1 RQSGADD
8 ESVAVFGVVGKRNG
22 HCPILACVLSSCP
35 GERRGAMAIE
45 VRAIPLRRAA
55 GFLVH
60 VLTASGAAAAVAA
73 LTAAIDRD
81 FARCFAWLGLAL
93 IIDGV
98 DGTFARAARVRET

>member
-1 RQSGADD
+1 
-8 ESVAVFGVVGKRNG
+8 
-22 HCPILACVLSSCP
+22 
-35 GERRGAMAIE
+35 MAIE

-81 FARCFAWLGLAL
+81 FPRCFA
-93 IIDGV
+93 
-98 DGTFARAARVRET
+98 RACRHLLLHMHTSSSRAPRLNAD